1 MHTNMY
7 YSSTLLTLLTA
18 GLIPCAYQHAL
29 QLNTAHSTHT
39 QQSLQPSDFLFPS
52 IFMDSDSY
60 TSSTDTEM
68 SVVQLLVLTICTQDC
83 IQKQ

>member
-1 MHTNMY
+1 MVAA
-7 YSSTLLTLLTA
+7 LPLTTTQ
-18 GLIPCAYQHAL
+18 LIPHAHQHAL
-29 QLNTAHSTHT
+29 QVNTAHSTHT

-60 TSSTDTEM
+60 ISSTDTEM